1 MDNRTDIREFLTS
14 RRAKVTPEQAGFP
27 AGTNRRVPGLRRGE
41 VAMLADVS
49 PEYYAQ
55 LERGNLS
62 GVSESVLDSLAR
74 ALRLDDAERAHLFD
88 LARAANTSPTR
99 LRRRPTRKSEV
110 PATVQRALD
119 AITGGPAHVRNGRM
133 DMLAANTLG
142 WALYSEV
149 LAAPERPANFAR
161 FAFLDRERAERFYPD
176 WNVAAD
182 IAVDILRTEAGRDP
196 YDKGMQDLVG
206 ELSTRSDDFRTKWG
220 AHNVRIHSTGTKTF
234 HHPVVGDL
242 HLAYD
247 GMDLV
252 SNSGLS
258 MWIYTAEPGSPSEDG
273 IRLLASWATTQN
285 LEAAVA
291 RDVPSISEPQN
302 N

>member
-14 RRAKVTPEQAGFP
+14 RRAKVTPEQAGFA

-88 LARAANTSPTR
+88 LARAANTSPAR
-99 LRRRPTRKSEV
+99 LRRRPARKTEV

-220 AHNVRIHSTGTKTF
+220 AHNVRIHSTGMKTF

>member
-14 RRAKVTPEQAGFP
+14 RRAKVTPEQAGFA

-88 LARAANTSPTR
+88 LARAANTSPAR
-99 LRRRPTRKSEV
+99 LRRRPARKTEV

-176 WNVAAD
+176 WDVAAD

-206 ELSTRSDDFRTKWG
+206 ELSTRSDEFRTKWG

-273 IRLLASWATTQN
+273 IRLLASWATAQN
-285 LEAAVA
+285 LEAAIG
-291 RDVPSISEPQN
+291 PNLTSIPETRN
-302 N
+302 T